1 MSPMSNTPGVQ
12 VGANV
17 RAEMAR
23 RGITQTQLAE
33 QIGRSQPQLSKR
45 LTGAIP
51 FDINELTAVAEAL
64 SVPIEKLT
72 TTTAATQ

>member
-1 MSPMSNTPGVQ
+1 MSNTPGVQ

-72 TTTAATQ
+72 TTTAVTP

>member
-1 MSPMSNTPGVQ
+1 MSNTPGVQ

-45 LTGAIP
+45 LTGASP
-51 FDINELTAVAEAL
+51 FDINELTAVADAL

-72 TTTAATQ
+72 TTTAVTP

>member
-1 MSPMSNTPGVQ
+1 MSNTPGVQ

>member
-1 MSPMSNTPGVQ
+1 MSNTPGVQ

-51 FDINELTAVAEAL
+51 FDINELTAVADAL

-72 TTTAATQ
+72 TTTAVTP

>member
-1 MSPMSNTPGVQ
+1 MSTTPGVQ

-51 FDINELTAVAEAL
+51 FDINELTAVADAL

-72 TTTAATQ
+72 TTTAVTP

>member
-1 MSPMSNTPGVQ
+1 MTDTPGVQ

-45 LTGAIP
+45 LAGAIP
-51 FDINELTAVAEAL
+51 FDINELTAVADAL

-72 TTTAATQ
+72 TTTAVTP